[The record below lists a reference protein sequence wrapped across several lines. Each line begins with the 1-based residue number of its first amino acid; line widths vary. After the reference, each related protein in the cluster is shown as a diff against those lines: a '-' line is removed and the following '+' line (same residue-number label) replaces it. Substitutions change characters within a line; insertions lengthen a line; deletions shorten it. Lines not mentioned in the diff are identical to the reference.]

1 MAVNCCVVPLI
12 MEGLAGVTAMD
23 CSVAAVTVSVS
34 GGLTTA
40 PCVAVICALPI
51 PAPVAR
57 PVPVP
62 MVATAAAA
70 EAQVTVV
77 VMSCVLLSV

>member
-1 MAVNCCVVPLI
+1 
-12 MEGLAGVTAMD
+12 MEGIAGVTAMD
-23 CSVAAVTVSVS
+23 CRVGAVTVSVS
-34 GGLTTA
+34 GGLTMA
-40 PCVAVICALPI
+40 PCVAVIWELPI

-57 PVPVP
+57 PVPGP
-62 MVATAAAA
+62 MVATAGEA